1 MLSHS
6 HTSNITEQD
15 PGASIATILS
25 ANTEV
30 PISCDNCGLDSD
42 YRIGFLRKLPTISC
56 RYCADTRSFSALEFD
71 VLGQVLKQMGYFLA
85 R

>member
-6 HTSNITEQD
+6 HTTAEQES
-15 PGASIATILS
+15 GASITTILS
-25 ANTEV
+25 ASTEV

-56 RYCADTRSFSALEFD
+56 RFCEDTRHFTALEFD